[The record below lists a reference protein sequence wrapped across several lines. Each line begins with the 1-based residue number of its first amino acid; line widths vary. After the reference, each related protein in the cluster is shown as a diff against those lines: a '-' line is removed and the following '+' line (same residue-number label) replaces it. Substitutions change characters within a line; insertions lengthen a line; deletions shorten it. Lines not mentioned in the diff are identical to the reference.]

1 MVKSLSFNSIS
12 NKFTLLRAIN
22 FNTAHD
28 LSNLCTNFLHVSL
41 KFLFIKTKL
50 ENLNLS
56 THIVIGNTLLI
67 KTQTGFIRIHV
78 GTEKS
83 VFKTA
88 GLILKK
94 ITSIRMPVVDTL
106 MLSTKPG
113 FFSLGGPKFTL
124 LSLSKSLLCKKLIF
138 LLNLRHLRIH
148 YLSLH
153 SKTKIIRKGTII
165 NIRSRTGRGGSR
177 HLRLNHIAG
186 ATDHKIRII
195 SGLFK
200 TSTLS
205 KRSIIL
211 IVHIPEINLLLI
223 LFIHQH
229 RLILVLLTSRH
240 TTSKKIT
247 DSTDTAH
254 SHIFQ
259 EIHNSNYSKPR
270 FNMFRVAESN
280 TDVCAS

>member
-1 MVKSLSFNSIS
+1 MPIIDFLMFRTSKSIS
-12 NKFTLLRAIN
+12 
-22 FNTAHD
+22 
-28 LSNLCTNFLHVSL
+28 SL
-41 KFLFIKTKL
+41 TRLK
-50 ENLNLS
+50 
-56 THIVIGNTLLI
+56 V
-67 KTQTGFIRIHV
+67 TQR
-78 GTEKS
+78 
-83 VFKTA
+83 
-88 GLILKK
+88 
-94 ITSIRMPVVDTL
+94 
-106 MLSTKPG
+106 
-113 FFSLGGPKFTL
+113 
-124 LSLSKSLLCKKLIF
+124 SLSKSLFSKKLIF
-138 LLNLRHLRIH
+138 MFNLRNLCIH
-148 YLSLH
+148 HLSLH

-165 NIRSRTGRGGSR
+165 NIRRRTGRGGSR
-177 HLRLNHIAG
+177 HLGLNHIAG
-186 ATDHKIRII
+186 STDHKIRII

-247 DSTDTAH
+247 DSTDTAP

-259 EIHNSNYSKPR
+259 KIHNSNYSKPR

>member
-1 MVKSLSFNSIS
+1 MSI
-12 NKFTLLRAIN
+12 IN
-22 FNTAHD
+22 
-28 LSNLCTNFLHVSL
+28 
-41 KFLFIKTKL
+41 
-50 ENLNLS
+50 
-56 THIVIGNTLLI
+56 
-67 KTQTGFIRIHV
+67 
-78 GTEKS
+78 
-83 VFKTA
+83 
-88 GLILKK
+88 
-94 ITSIRMPVVDTL
+94 TL
-106 MLSTKPG
+106 MLRTKP
-113 FFSLGGPKFTL
+113 SLFGLSSPKFTL
-124 LSLSKSLLCKKLIF
+124 LSLSKSLFSKKFIF
-138 LLNLRHLRIH
+138 LLNLRNLCIH

-186 ATDHKIRII
+186 STDHKIRII

-223 LFIHQH
+223 LFIHQL
-229 RLILVLLTSRH
+229 RLILVLLTSRG

-247 DSTDTAH
+247 NSTDTAH
-254 SHIFQ
+254 SHVFQ
-259 EIHNSNYSKPR
+259 KTHNSNYSKPR